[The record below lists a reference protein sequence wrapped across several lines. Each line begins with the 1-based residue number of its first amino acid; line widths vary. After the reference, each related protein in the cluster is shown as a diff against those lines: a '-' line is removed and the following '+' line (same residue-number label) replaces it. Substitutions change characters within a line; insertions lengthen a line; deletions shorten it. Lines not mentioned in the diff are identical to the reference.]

1 MKILKGF
8 GCILGFVL
16 KIIGELF
23 KGVLLIGVI
32 TGLSGF
38 FGPRE

>member
-1 MKILKGF
+1 MKFLKGF
-8 GCILGFVL
+8 LSVLAFVL

-23 KGVLLIGVI
+23 KGVLFIGII
-32 TGLSGF
+32 TGISSF

>member
-1 MKILKGF
+1 MKIIKVL

-16 KIIGELF
+16 KMIGELF
-23 KGVLLIGVI
+23 KGVLFIGVI

-38 FGPRE
+38 FGPKE

>member
-1 MKILKGF
+1 MKIIKGLA
-8 GCILGFVL
+8 CILAFVL

-23 KGVLLIGVI
+23 KGVLFIGVI

-38 FGPRE
+38 FGPKE

>member
-1 MKILKGF
+1 MKILRGF
-8 GCILGFVL
+8 LSVLAFFL

-23 KGVLLIGVI
+23 KGVLFIGII

-38 FGPRE
+38 FKPRE

>member
-1 MKILKGF
+1 MNFLKGLL
-8 GCILGFVL
+8 GILAFIL

-23 KGVLLIGVI
+23 KGVLFIGVI

-38 FGPRE
+38 FKPRE